1 MVVIKYGG
9 ENLTVVPP
17 MNDSPAFAQ
26 FLTTL
31 ATNVN
36 KTKKG

>member
-1 MVVIKYGG
+1 

-17 MNDSPAFAQ
+17 MNDSPAFAK
-26 FLTTL
+26 FIANL